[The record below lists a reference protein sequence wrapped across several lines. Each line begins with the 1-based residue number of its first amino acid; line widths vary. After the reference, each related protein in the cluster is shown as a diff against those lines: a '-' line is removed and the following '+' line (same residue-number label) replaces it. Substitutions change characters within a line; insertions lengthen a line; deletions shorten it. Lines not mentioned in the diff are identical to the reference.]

1 LFCALQHKKRPSL
14 TTNYRTVIRKITLK
28 ITLHRNIIDQN
39 KPFLQKS
46 QNTTSNT
53 QKNTDNYSRLVT
65 KLSVQGLI
73 FG

>member
-39 KPFLQKS
+39 KPVLQKS
-46 QNTTSNT
+46 LQNPPKDYFYPRSFV
-53 QKNTDNYSRLVT
+53 L
-65 KLSVQGLI
+65 
-73 FG
+73 F